1 MDSRIIL
8 LALAVNAAAV
18 FCFYLSVERQQW
30 LARPLPARPARWTG
44 SALLLASF
52 LLWCSQATLSTALF
66 AVLTVSMLLGSIV
79 PYLAALRTILKGR
92 QP

>member
-1 MDSRIIL
+1 MDGRIIL
-8 LALAVNAAAV
+8 LALAVNAAAI

-30 LARPLPARPARWTG
+30 LAQPLPARPGRWAG
-44 SALLLASF
+44 SILMLGAV
-52 LLWCSQATLSTALF
+52 LLWWSQATFSTMLF
-66 AVLTVSMLLGSIV
+66 AVLTISMLLGSLV